1 MTDISGVLKYAIQCQ
16 LASEGRV
23 ASGGEEND
31 YENVPKRP
39 AETGKTVAKTDGNSF
54 HSFFEESNQ
63 RNRINS
69 GKGLVGK
76 RSQNG
81 NKGGGPRA
89 SIQQR
94 RNRSKRPQPLK
105 EEDAQTLTPK
115 SSLR

>member
-1 MTDISGVLKYAIQCQ
+1 MASTFSPERNVVSG
-16 LASEGRV
+16 S
-23 ASGGEEND
+23 GEEND

-39 AETGKTVAKTDGNSF
+39 LEVTKTIKTSPAE
-54 HSFFEESNQ
+54 
-63 RNRINS
+63 
-69 GKGLVGK
+69 GKGVGK

-81 NKGGGPRA
+81 KGPRA

-94 RNRSKRPQPLK
+94 RNRSKRQPLK

>member
-1 MTDISGVLKYAIQCQ
+1 M
-16 LASEGRV
+16 
-23 ASGGEEND
+23 ASGSGEEND

-39 AETGKTVAKTDGNSF
+39 LETNKTITKTKTSSTDG
-54 HSFFEESNQ
+54 
-63 RNRINS
+63 
-69 GKGLVGK
+69 KGVGK

-81 NKGGGPRA
+81 KGPRA

-94 RNRSKRPQPLK
+94 RNRSKRQPLK

>member
-1 MTDISGVLKYAIQCQ
+1 MLSKAARLIKTKACVLKSALQCQ
-16 LASEGRV
+16 V
-23 ASGGEEND
+23 ASTFSPEGNVVSGSGEEND

-39 AETGKTVAKTDGNSF
+39 LEVTKTISKTSSN
-54 HSFFEESNQ
+54 ES
-63 RNRINS
+63 
-69 GKGLVGK
+69 KGVGK

-81 NKGGGPRA
+81 KGPRP

-94 RNRSKRPQPLK
+94 RNRSKRQPLK